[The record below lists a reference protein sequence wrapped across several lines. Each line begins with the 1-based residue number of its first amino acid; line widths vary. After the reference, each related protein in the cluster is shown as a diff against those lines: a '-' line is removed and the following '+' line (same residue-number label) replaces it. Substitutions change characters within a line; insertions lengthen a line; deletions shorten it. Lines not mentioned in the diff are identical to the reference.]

1 MLKRLLTT
9 CLTVGVLTAAL
20 SAQEKFPA
28 AKPVPGKAPAPSM
41 EVTKRRNVNID
52 VTIADQTGTAE
63 PVKKV
68 VTMIVSDR
76 QMGSVR
82 STGNVVVAI
91 EGTPVSERRIVT
103 LNVDASPLV
112 HSDGSMLLT
121 LNLEYVPRP
130 EDGPDTL
137 KRPAPAELKERMA
150 VTLESGKPM
159 VISRASDP
167 GSNRR
172 ITVEVTAT
180 VMK

>member
-1 MLKRLLTT
+1 MLKRLLAT
-9 CLTVGVLTAAL
+9 CLTIGVMTVALT
-20 SAQEKFPA
+20 AQEKPA
-28 AKPVPGKAPAPSM
+28 APKPVPGKAPAPSLD
-41 EVTKRRNVNID
+41 VKRRNVNID
-52 VTIADQTGTAE
+52 VAITDQTGAVE

-103 LNVDASPLV
+103 LNVDASPVV

-121 LNLEYVPRP
+121 LNLEYLPRP
-130 EDGPDTL
+130 EDGPDAV
-137 KRPAPAELKERMA
+137 KRPAPAELKERIA
-150 VTLESGKPM
+150 VTLESGQPM
-159 VISRASDP
+159 VISRAADP

-180 VMK
+180 LMK

>member
-1 MLKRLLTT
+1 MLKRLLAT
-9 CLTVGVLTAAL
+9 CLTIGVMTVALT
-20 SAQEKFPA
+20 AQEKPEA
-28 AKPVPGKAPAPSM
+28 PKPVPGKAPAPSM
-41 EVTKRRNVNID
+41 GDVKRRNVNID
-52 VTIADQTGTAE
+52 VAITDQTGTVE

-76 QMGSVR
+76 QMGSMR

-103 LNVDASPLV
+103 LNVDASPVV

-121 LNLEYVPRP
+121 LNLEYLPRP
-130 EDGPDTL
+130 EDGPDAV
-137 KRPAPAELKERMA
+137 KRPAPAELKERIA
-150 VTLESGKPM
+150 VTLESGQPM
-159 VISRASDP
+159 VISRAADP